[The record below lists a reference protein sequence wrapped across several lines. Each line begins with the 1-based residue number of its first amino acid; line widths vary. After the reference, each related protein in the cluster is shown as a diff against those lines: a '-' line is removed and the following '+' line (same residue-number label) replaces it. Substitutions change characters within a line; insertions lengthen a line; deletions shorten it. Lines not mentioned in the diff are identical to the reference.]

1 MVKFA
6 VWRFMLSFDVLGKF
20 SPSGKSIG
28 VSGAFLNRAA
38 MWTIIL
44 VGGCEVC
51 LKISDRIERFLDRA
65 SMNIAPARLDNVHEM
80 GMPSFDVSVK
90 FVFPRKSE
98 RTTGAARIRAVE
110 CAFLR
115 MGFQVTR

>member
-1 MVKFA
+1 
-6 VWRFMLSFDVLGKF
+6 MLSFDVVDKF

-28 VSGAFLNRAA
+28 VSGAYLNRAA
-38 MWTIIL
+38 MWTIML
-44 VGGCEVC
+44 VRGCEVC
-51 LKISDRIERFLDRA
+51 LKIFNRIERFLDRA
-65 SMNIAPARLDNVHEM
+65 SMNIAPVGLDNVHKM
-80 GMPSFDVSVK
+80 RMPSFDVSVK

-98 RTTGAARIRAVE
+98 RITGAARIRAVE